1 MCAGAALAALAG
13 CGDAPTT
20 DNRQWYTKA
29 PLEDPGL
36 TITAEEPSE
45 MAELGD
51 PNLLGAPTSEDD
63 AEPADGSADGAGTVE
78 TSAVADDSAAGGDRP
93 AGEGDG

>member
-1 MCAGAALAALAG
+1 MCAGVALAALAG

-20 DNRQWYTKA
+20 DDRQWYTKA
-29 PLEDPGL
+29 PLEDPGF

-51 PNLLGAPTSEDD
+51 PNLSGTPASEVD
-63 AEPADGSADGAGTVE
+63 AGSADASADGEGTVE
-78 TSAVADDSAAGGDRP
+78 TRSEADDSAAGGDR
-93 AGEGDG
+93 ATGEGDG